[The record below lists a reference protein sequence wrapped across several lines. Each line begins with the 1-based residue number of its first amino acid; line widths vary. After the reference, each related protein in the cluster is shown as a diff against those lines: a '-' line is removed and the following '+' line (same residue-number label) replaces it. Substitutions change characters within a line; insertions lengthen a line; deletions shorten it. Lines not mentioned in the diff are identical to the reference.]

1 MTAFYKRDPN
11 SMVLA
16 MVLMEKGFNE
26 FELLF
31 KKYRRFK
38 PLFQKELGKEALL
51 KY

>member
-1 MTAFYKRDPN
+1 MTVFYKKDLN
-11 SMVLA
+11 SVVLVMVS
-16 MVLMEKGFNE
+16 MEKGFDK

-38 PLFQKELGKEALL
+38 SLFQEKLGKEALL

>member
-1 MTAFYKRDPN
+1 MAAFYKKNPN
-11 SMVLA
+11 FIILA
-16 MVLMEKGFNE
+16 MISIEKGLNK

-38 PLFQKELGKEALL
+38 PLFQEELGKEALF